1 MERPR
6 ALISVWDK
14 TGIEDLATALNS
26 MNWELISTGGTASK
40 LRKAGFK
47 VTDVSDVSGHPEIL
61 DGRVKTLHPALHGGI
76 LARRDSE
83 KDMRT
88 LAELGYVGIDMVCVN
103 LYPFEDTAALDP
115 PVSNQD
121 LFEMIDIGGPTMV
134 RSSAKNHADVIIVT
148 QPEQY
153 ESILNALSES
163 NGNPSGVGLEMRK
176 ELALSAFQSTAAY
189 DSAIS
194 NELWTR
200 FIQSRIPNRILA
212 SSKPGIEL
220 RYGENPHQQASF
232 YPSPGNPRGLSRAE
246 QHGGKPLS
254 YNNYLDLDAALRLVR
269 SLSQTCDFESHS
281 CVAIKHTNPCG
292 ASVSNNQVSAW
303 ENALASDPE
312 SAFGCVIAFD
322 SVVEKETAESI
333 GNHFFECMIAPGY
346 QSDALEI
353 LSNGKNRR
361 ILTLDPLGEL
371 IDEPKIRQVQGG
383 WLSQIQGIHRIDW
396 ENVRHVTEKTLD
408 EDELNLARF
417 GTSVIAEVQSNA
429 IILVRK
435 TESGYSTVGVGP
447 GQTSRVEAV
456 RIAARRAGKKAKG
469 AMMISDAFFPFRDG
483 VDTSSEI
490 GITSIVQPGGSI
502 RDEEVIEAANE
513 FGIAMV
519 LTGTRLFRH

>member
-189 DSAIS
+189 D
-194 NELWTR
+194 
-200 FIQSRIPNRILA
+200 
-212 SSKPGIEL
+212 
-220 RYGENPHQQASF
+220 
-232 YPSPGNPRGLSRAE
+232 LS
-246 QHGGKPLS
+246 
-254 YNNYLDLDAALRLVR
+254 
-269 SLSQTCDFESHS
+269 
-281 CVAIKHTNPCG
+281 
-292 ASVSNNQVSAW
+292 
-303 ENALASDPE
+303 
-312 SAFGCVIAFD
+312 
-322 SVVEKETAESI
+322 
-333 GNHFFECMIAPGY
+333 
-346 QSDALEI
+346 
-353 LSNGKNRR
+353 
-361 ILTLDPLGEL
+361 L
-371 IDEPKIRQVQGG
+371 IHI
-383 WLSQIQGIHRIDW
+383 
-396 ENVRHVTEKTLD
+396 
-408 EDELNLARF
+408 
-417 GTSVIAEVQSNA
+417 
-429 IILVRK
+429 
-435 TESGYSTVGVGP
+435 
-447 GQTSRVEAV
+447 
-456 RIAARRAGKKAKG
+456 
-469 AMMISDAFFPFRDG
+469 
-483 VDTSSEI
+483 
-490 GITSIVQPGGSI
+490 
-502 RDEEVIEAANE
+502 
-513 FGIAMV
+513 
-519 LTGTRLFRH
+519 